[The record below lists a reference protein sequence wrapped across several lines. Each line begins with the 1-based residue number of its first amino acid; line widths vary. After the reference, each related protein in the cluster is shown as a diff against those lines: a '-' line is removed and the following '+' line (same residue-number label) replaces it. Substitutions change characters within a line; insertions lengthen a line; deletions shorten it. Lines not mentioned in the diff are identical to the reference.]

1 VDGLIR
7 LRFSNSSISCFR
19 RVSSSQVRRKG
30 GSVQGLHPRCQS
42 YGRLLLIQGSS
53 FPSVWTLQNTVESC
67 NICEITPIQKDV
79 YRKRAEG
86 RNVRLSA
93 NTHQDEILYQK
104 DVEDQLEREVLH
116 EGNLAEV
123 VSRIHVEGHV
133 EINKYFENYASSVR
147 WSSVV

>member
-1 VDGLIR
+1 
-7 LRFSNSSISCFR
+7 
-19 RVSSSQVRRKG
+19 
-30 GSVQGLHPRCQS
+30 
-42 YGRLLLIQGSS
+42 
-53 FPSVWTLQNTVESC
+53 VESC